1 VNDGST
7 DETGPVL
14 QGLREHY
21 GEWVLVVELP
31 TNQGAAAARNMG
43 WGMAKQ
49 PYVAFLDADDAWH
62 PKKLEIQYR
71 YMQEHPEVV
80 LSGHLSHQLPALAPA
95 PTGEIEMAGVSA
107 ITLCTLLLRHQFVT
121 PSVMVRADLPFRFDA
136 KLRYMEDHRL
146 WLDVVGAGMP
156 TVKLQAELVAIYKP
170 AYGAGGLSGNL
181 WGMEKA
187 ELSNYWHMRRQ
198 GKISFLT
205 LLLLQ
210 MYSLTK
216 HLRRLGLVAF
226 RKTL

>member
-1 VNDGST
+1 VNDGSA
-7 DETGPVL
+7 DETGAVL
-14 QGLREHY
+14 QDLRECY
-21 GEWVLVVELP
+21 GEWVHVVELP
-31 TNQGAAAARNMG
+31 TNQGAAVARNIG
-43 WGMAKQ
+43 WSMVKQ

-80 LSGHLSHQLPALAPA
+80 LSGHLSHELPALAPA
-95 PTGEIEMAGVSA
+95 PTGEIEMAGASA
-107 ITLCTLLLRHQFVT
+107 ITLRTLLLKHQFVT
-121 PSVMVRADLPFRFDA
+121 PSVMVRADMPFRFDA

-156 TVKLQAELVAIYKP
+156 TVKLQADLVAIYKP
-170 AYGAGGLSGNL
+170 AFGAGGLSGNL
-181 WGMEKA
+181 WDMEKA
-187 ELSNYWHMRRQ
+187 ELFNYWHLHRQ

-216 HLRRLGLVAF
+216 YLRRLGLVAV
-226 RKTL
+226 RKNI